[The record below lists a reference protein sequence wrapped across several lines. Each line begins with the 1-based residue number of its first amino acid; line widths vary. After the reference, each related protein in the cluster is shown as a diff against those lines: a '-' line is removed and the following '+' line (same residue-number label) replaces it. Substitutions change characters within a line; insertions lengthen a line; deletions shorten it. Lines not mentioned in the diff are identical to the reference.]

1 MPGKKAPATLTA
13 MLAIASAFLL
23 SGALANAQR
32 FKILLDFANKN
43 AAGAL
48 VDQKLTFDAAGNLY
62 GAAVLGGE
70 GVDTGVI
77 FELTPKAGGG
87 WTEKVLHQFGPDND
101 GSEPNGGLVFDAA
114 GNLYGTTEFGG
125 AWGYGTVFELTPTAT
140 GVWTETILHSF
151 KRYKGLDG
159 LNPKAGLILDAAGN
173 LYGTTDVGA
182 GSSCGVPDAC
192 GTVFELMRESGG
204 GWTEKVLHQ
213 FAAGADGKE
222 PDAGVIFDALG
233 NLYGTTTRGGA
244 NNCGT
249 VFELTPTPDGSWAEQ
264 VLHSFSGTGPD
275 GCFLGGGLVMDASGN
290 LYGTTMV
297 NGANGFGTVFEL
309 TPEPGGD
316 WTEQVL
322 HSFGN
327 TSKDGSEPAAGLTF
341 DAAGNLYGTTVLG
354 GVDNYGTVFEWMA
367 EPGGGWTE
375 KVLHMFRGPGGI
387 APYAGVISDAAGN
400 LYGATT
406 RGGASHAG
414 TLFEIVR

>member
-1 MPGKKAPATLTA
+1 MPGQKISAKLTA
-13 MLAIASAFLL
+13 MLVIVTAALL
-23 SGALANAQR
+23 SGAFANAQQL
-32 FKILLDFANKN
+32 KILRNFGDKN
-43 AAGAL
+43 TVGAL
-48 VDQKLTFDAAGNLY
+48 VDQGLTFDAAGNLY
-62 GAAVLGGE
+62 GAAVLGGN

-87 WTEKVLHQFGPDND
+87 WTDKVLHQFGPDND
-101 GSEPNGGLVFDAA
+101 GSEPNGGLVFDPA
-114 GNLYGTTEFGG
+114 GNLYGTTLYGG

-159 LNPKAGLILDAAGN
+159 LNPKAGLVLDAAGN

-192 GTVFELMRESGG
+192 GTVFELIHEPGG
-204 GWTEKVLHQ
+204 SWTEKVLHQ
-213 FAAGADGKE
+213 FGAGEDGKNPE
-222 PDAGVIFDALG
+222 AGLIFDALG

-244 NNCGT
+244 NNCG
-249 VFELTPTPDGSWAEQ
+249 VAFELMPSADGSWTEQ

-275 GCFLGGGLVMDASGN
+275 GCFLRGGLIMDASGN

-297 NGANGFGTVFEL
+297 NGANGFGTAFEL
-309 TPEPGGD
+309 TPDSGGS

-327 TSKDGSEPAAGLTF
+327 TTKDGSEPAAGLSF
-341 DAAGNLYGTTVLG
+341 DAAGNLYGTTLLG
-354 GVDNYGTVFEWMA
+354 GISNYGTVFELVA
-367 EPGGGWTE
+367 EPDGSWTE
-375 KVLHMFRGPGGI
+375 KVLHRFQLPGGI
-387 APYAGVISDAAGN
+387 APFAGVISDAAGN

-406 RGGASHAG
+406 RGGLHNIG